1 MAATALQPQP
11 TGITPWIQRTDK
23 DGRLIPNEGL
33 PSFIFLN
40 YMLALDTVVRNSVFG
55 PLTNAANDVA
65 AAAAG
70 VPINGLYR
78 NGNAVQIRL
87 T

>member
-1 MAATALQPQP
+1 MATAPGSQPPGNTAWMQ
-11 TGITPWIQRTDK
+11 GVEK
-23 DGRLIPNEGL
+23 DGSPLTVTPTT
-33 PSFIFLN
+33 IFLL
-40 YMLALDTVVRNSVFG
+40 YMVSLDKVVRSLTSGVLG
-55 PLTNAANDVA
+55 PLTQATNDKA